1 MILAASHRLLLSGS
15 KIAIRAILI
24 SKSINNRHSRLRGNQ
39 VTYICSK
46 QITLTLKQL
55 VLQVLLYI
63 TYGFTNVSYG
73 S

>member
-1 MILAASHRLLLSGS
+1 MILAASRRLLLSGS
-15 KIAIRAILI
+15 KIALRAILI

-63 TYGFTNVSYG
+63 TYRFTNVSYG